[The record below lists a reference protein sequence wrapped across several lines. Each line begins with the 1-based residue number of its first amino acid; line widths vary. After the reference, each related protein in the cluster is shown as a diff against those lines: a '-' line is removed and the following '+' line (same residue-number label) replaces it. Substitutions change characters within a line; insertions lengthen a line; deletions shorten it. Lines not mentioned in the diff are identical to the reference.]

1 MAPNIL
7 IDWKADPDNPPTTP
21 TTRQGEEETMK
32 KKTRSVVVVSA
43 MVLLSLALISCQSA
57 PLSKSDKE
65 DQQDSVRNMAS
76 KTLSQLYTKHPAAK
90 EAIAKAAGYAVF
102 SDFGFKVWTLGG
114 ARGKGVAVNN
124 APKQDTFMEMLEF
137 QPGMGLGASKFRVV
151 FIFDTLDAFNSFVN
165 SGWEVGANAMAAA
178 KTKTEGGAL
187 AGAVTVS
194 KGVKMYQLNEEG
206 AIVGV
211 SLTAAKYYKDKELN

>member
-1 MAPNIL
+1 M
-7 IDWKADPDNPPTTP
+7 KA
-21 TTRQGEEETMK
+21 K
-32 KKTRSVVVVSA
+32 KAMRRMLASA
-43 MVLLSLALISCQSA
+43 MVVMFLGLSACSTTPI
-57 PLSKSDKE
+57 SKSDKE
-65 DQQDSVRNMAS
+65 QQQDSVRDMAN
-76 KTLSQLYTKHPAAK
+76 KTLAQLYVKHAA
-90 EAIAKAAGYAVF
+90 ARDAVTRATGYAVF

-124 APKQDTFMEMLEF
+124 ATKQETFMEMLEF
-137 QPGMGLGASKFRVV
+137 QPGMGLGAMKFRVV
-151 FIFDTLDAFNSFVN
+151 FVFETLEAFNSFVN
-165 SGWEVGANAMAAA
+165 SGWEAGANAMAAA

-206 AIVGV
+206 LIVGV